1 MIPNIWALG
10 LPEVAGTFLYADG
23 QLLASQN
30 FPLPLLSLLFPLFPI
45 QGHSDSGRVLC
56 T

>member
-1 MIPNIWALG
+1 MIPNIWAPV
-10 LPEVAGTFLYADG
+10 LPEVAGAFLYADG

-30 FPLPLLSLLFPLFPI
+30 FPLPLLPLSFPLFPF
-45 QGHSDSGRVLC
+45 QGHSNSGRVLC

>member
-10 LPEVAGTFLYADG
+10 LPEVAGAFLYADG

-30 FPLPLLSLLFPLFPI
+30 FPLPLLPLFFPI
-45 QGHSDSGRVLC
+45 QGHSNPGRVLC

>member
-10 LPEVAGTFLYADG
+10 LPEVAGAFLYADG

-30 FPLPLLSLLFPLFPI
+30 FPLPLLPLSFPFFPI
-45 QGHSDSGRVLC
+45 QGHSNPGRVLC
-56 T
+56 I